1 MNKHKRNKKN
11 SIFFYSF
18 KNVQDFIEDQIEI
31 PTNFIPK
38 DFFNSKN
45 KRIKNEGIQLLN
57 EFLKEAIQC
66 GFSDIDLNNDKFSEI
81 SNLYLFLFFMH
92 INSFN
97 KEYRKFSRFF

>member
-45 KRIKNEGIQLLN
+45 KRIKNEGIELLN
-57 EFLKEAIQC
+57 EFLKEAIQR
-66 GFSDIDLNNDKFSEI
+66 GYSDIDLNNDTFSEI
-81 SNLYLFLFFMH
+81 SNLNFFSFFLC
-92 INSFN
+92 I
-97 KEYRKFSRFF
+97 

>member
-45 KRIKNEGIQLLN
+45 KRIKNEGIELLN
-57 EFLKEAIQC
+57 EFLKEAIQR
-66 GFSDIDLNNDKFSEI
+66 GYSDIDLNNDKFSEI
-81 SNLYLFLFFMH
+81 SNLNFFSFFLC
-92 INSFN
+92 I
-97 KEYRKFSRFF
+97 

>member
-1 MNKHKRNKKN
+1 MYKHKRNKKN

-45 KRIKNEGIQLLN
+45 KRIKNEGIKLLN
-57 EFLKEAIQC
+57 EFLKEAIQR
-66 GFSDIDLNNDKFSEI
+66 GFSDIDLNDNDKFSEI
-81 SNLYLFLFFMH
+81 SNLYLFFF
-92 INSFN
+92 FYAY
-97 KEYRKFSRFF
+97 K